1 MVACANPLMRV
12 HQFGGYDVILI
23 NMAIQD
29 VPTLEP
35 LVEALP
41 KLLKKDGMLATL
53 PSFAFSP
60 PFFFMSDQ
68 CLLYCDYAPL
78 TNKFPCPAPMTKDS
92 SARSST
98 PCF

>member
-1 MVACANPLMRV
+1 MRV
-12 HQFGGYDVILI
+12 HQFGGYDVILM

-60 PFFFMSDQ
+60 PF
-68 CLLYCDYAPL
+68 LL
-78 TNKFPCPAPMTKDS
+78 
-92 SARSST
+92 
-98 PCF
+98 